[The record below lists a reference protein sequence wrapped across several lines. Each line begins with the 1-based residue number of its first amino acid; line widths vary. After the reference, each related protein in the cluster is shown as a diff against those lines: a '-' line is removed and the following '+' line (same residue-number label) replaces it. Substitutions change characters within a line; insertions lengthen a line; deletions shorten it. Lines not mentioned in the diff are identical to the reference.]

1 MNYVDGQ
8 FVVLPRLKNLTK
20 SKLKYTDILTYTSL
34 RSFDGDEGCF
44 PSYESIASRAGCSRD
59 FVIKSLKRLEK
70 AGVIEIKRKRR
81 IVRDR
86 LPVNHYEFTKSFEFD
101 PIPYS
106 FFENK
111 LSLNDKSMLL
121 TLRQFFYNAKV
132 RPAYQIKRISFELG
146 VSYKVIHQRIE
157 SLVKLGYI
165 KKLKVDRRKGSFQ
178 CKYQYTDKIDW
189 IWDLTDFYRS
199 KQARTFLLVS

>member
-1 MNYVDGQ
+1 MA
-8 FVVLPRLKNLTK
+8 LPRLTNLK
-20 SKLKYTDILTYTSL
+20 KLKIKYTDILTYVSL

-70 AGVIEIKRKRR
+70 GGVVAIKRPRKRV
-81 IVRDR
+81 VRNR
-86 LPVNHYEFTKSFEFD
+86 LPVNRYEFTRSFNFD

-106 FFENK
+106 FFENE

-121 TLRQFFYNAKV
+121 ILRQFFYNLNM
-132 RPAYQIKRISFELG
+132 RLGYQITRISSELG

-165 KKLKVDRRKGSFQ
+165 KKLKVDRRRGSFQ
-178 CKYQYTDKIDW
+178 CKYQYTDRIDW
-189 IWDLTDFYRS
+189 IWDLTDVHRS